1 MQKFYHKIWKI
12 TRQNHKNM
20 LIYKRKQ
27 FKEYKMKKNLILK
40 VRLND
45 EMARKLSVVS
55 EKERQTIQNEIIAM
69 IRQKISYFER
79 VKGNITREEINN
91 ANMEQFD
98 EEN

>member
-1 MQKFYHKIWKI
+1 MI
-12 TRQNHKNM
+12 
-20 LIYKRKQ
+20 LYKE
-27 FKEYKMKKNLILK
+27 EYILRSVNMKKNQILK

-79 VKGNITREEINN
+79 VKGNITRDEINN
-91 ANMEQFD
+91 ADMEQF
-98 EEN
+98 EEE

>member
-1 MQKFYHKIWKI
+1 
-12 TRQNHKNM
+12 
-20 LIYKRKQ
+20 
-27 FKEYKMKKNLILK
+27 MKKNQILK

-79 VKGNITREEINN
+79 VKGNITRDEINN
-91 ANMEQFD
+91 ANMEQF
-98 EEN
+98 EEE

>member
-1 MQKFYHKIWKI
+1 
-12 TRQNHKNM
+12 
-20 LIYKRKQ
+20 
-27 FKEYKMKKNLILK
+27 MKKNQILK

-91 ANMEQFD
+91 ADMEQFEV
-98 EEN
+98 EE

>member
-1 MQKFYHKIWKI
+1 MILYSKTTVILQV
-12 TRQNHKNM
+12 
-20 LIYKRKQ
+20 
-27 FKEYKMKKNLILK
+27 KEYKMKKNQVLK

-91 ANMEQFD
+91 ANMEQF
-98 EEN
+98 EEE

>member
-1 MQKFYHKIWKI
+1 
-12 TRQNHKNM
+12 
-20 LIYKRKQ
+20 
-27 FKEYKMKKNLILK
+27 MKKNQVLK

-45 EMARKLSVVS
+45 EMARKLSVIS

-91 ANMEQFD
+91 ANMEQFE

>member
-1 MQKFYHKIWKI
+1 
-12 TRQNHKNM
+12 
-20 LIYKRKQ
+20 
-27 FKEYKMKKNLILK
+27 MKKNQILK

-79 VKGNITREEINN
+79 VKGNIQKPAMNEADLDLFEVEEV
-91 ANMEQFD
+91 Q
-98 EEN
+98 

>member
-1 MQKFYHKIWKI
+1 M
-12 TRQNHKNM
+12 
-20 LIYKRKQ
+20 
-27 FKEYKMKKNLILK
+27 
-40 VRLND
+40 RLND

-79 VKGNITREEINN
+79 VKGNITRDEINN

-98 EEN
+98 EE

>member
-1 MQKFYHKIWKI
+1 
-12 TRQNHKNM
+12 
-20 LIYKRKQ
+20 
-27 FKEYKMKKNLILK
+27 MKKNQVLK

-91 ANMEQFD
+91 ANMEQFE

>member
-1 MQKFYHKIWKI
+1 MISYSKTTVILQV
-12 TRQNHKNM
+12 
-20 LIYKRKQ
+20 
-27 FKEYKMKKNLILK
+27 KEYKMKKNQVLK

-91 ANMEQFD
+91 ANMEQF
-98 EEN
+98 EEE

>member
-1 MQKFYHKIWKI
+1 
-12 TRQNHKNM
+12 
-20 LIYKRKQ
+20 
-27 FKEYKMKKNLILK
+27 MKKNQILK

-79 VKGNITREEINN
+79 VKGNITRDEINN

-98 EEN
+98 EE

>member
-1 MQKFYHKIWKI
+1 MILYSKTTVILQV
-12 TRQNHKNM
+12 
-20 LIYKRKQ
+20 
-27 FKEYKMKKNLILK
+27 KEYKMKKNQVLK

-98 EEN
+98 EE

>member
-1 MQKFYHKIWKI
+1 
-12 TRQNHKNM
+12 
-20 LIYKRKQ
+20 
-27 FKEYKMKKNLILK
+27 MKKNQVLR

-91 ANMEQFD
+91 ANMEQF
-98 EEN
+98 EEE